1 MTAPDAGHAG
11 GRNPGENNDMNIR
24 QIARNLVWAEN
35 PKAGMFFAMTV
46 VSFVLC
52 VVAPALSYV
61 AFAAPPIG
69 KHAGMNWAL
78 IWIFTDDVPARLSLL
93 LFLLLLLDAMVLTW
107 SYYTA
112 LLRTVFASKRRYA
125 VPLGFIATVAPV
137 LGLLGVV
144 LPCAIKVRVR
154 KALLAFAAMTVC
166 IVLVTVANI
175 SDALRPELVVAL
187 CLMTGLLHAAVL
199 IHLPPGRVSRWA
211 YAPAVLPIALVAVLA
226 TADANLHKQIQKLE
240 ADFVGQSRLSMTAE
254 EFKAHLRG
262 GISKEE
268 PPYAMLFSE
277 VEKLSGVP
285 KINPHGA
292 DGGPTA
298 EQAAQFEA
306 FTATNADL
314 FARVDAL
321 TAQRNLRFRDDV
333 EWSCARSMFESM
345 VPLSPYFRLGQW
357 YLAKGRHAALRG
369 DGTTAVDCIDRIDN
383 LTTWLSHNAVSSSQ
397 SSCLFLETLKLH
409 CIEATVTVLSDAD
422 LAAQQMRVRINP
434 RDFIERC
441 RMNRIASYIL
451 FEDAVNAI
459 AAQGAFGSQGRAAR
473 KLYLPFIRFYVK
485 LEKRCALQTVIHE
498 LNLFDGDA
506 RSEAQLYASLDGER
520 NAWWSDKNVR
530 MPMSRRLLYS
540 VPGYRHFAKT
550 IDCYRAAE
558 IGLAVERYRRRRGR
572 LPEELSEVA
581 PEFLGILPPSTATG
595 KPFEYQRG
603 SFDIPWGSGERST
616 RRVIGYRVFSRYSE
630 SYPRMNPG
638 FTVWL
643 GDAPA
648 DGSAESPNIG
658 NSE

>member
-1 MTAPDAGHAG
+1 
-11 GRNPGENNDMNIR
+11 
-24 QIARNLVWAEN
+24 
-35 PKAGMFFAMTV
+35 MFFAMTV
-46 VSFVLC
+46 VSFLLC
-52 VVAPALSYV
+52 AVVPALSYV
-61 AFAAPPIG
+61 AFAAPSIG
-69 KHAGMNWAL
+69 KYAGMNWAL
-78 IWIFTDDVPARLSLL
+78 MRIFTDGQDVR
-93 LFLLLLLDAMVLTW
+93 LFLLLLLLLHLYVTLLTW
-107 SYYTA
+107 CYYVA
-112 LLRTVFASKRRYA
+112 LLRAVFFSKRRYA
-125 VPLGFIATVAPV
+125 VPLGFFAAVAPA
-137 LGLLGVV
+137 LGLFGVV
-144 LPCAIKVRVR
+144 LSCAIKARAH
-154 KALLAFAAMTVC
+154 KALLAFGAMTACV
-166 IVLVTVANI
+166 ILAVAATL
-175 SDALRPELVVAL
+175 SEPCRPELVVAL

-199 IHLPPGRVSRWA
+199 IHLPPGRVGRWA

-226 TADANLHKQIQKLE
+226 AADAHLHAQVQKLV
-240 ADFVGQSRLSMTAE
+240 ADFFGQSRLSMTAE
-254 EFKAHLRG
+254 EFKAHIRG

-306 FTATNADL
+306 FAVTNAEL
-314 FARVDAL
+314 FAKVDLL
-321 TAQRNLRFRDDV
+321 TTQRNLRFRDDV
-333 EWSCARSMFESM
+333 EWSWHARSMFESM

-357 YLAKGRHAALRG
+357 YLAKGRHAALRA
-369 DGTTAVDCIDRIDN
+369 DGTTAADCIDRIDN
-383 LTTWLSHNAVSSSQ
+383 LTTWLAHNAVSSSQ
-397 SSCLFLETLKLH
+397 SSCLLLEYLKLH

-422 LAAQQMRVRINP
+422 LAAQQRRMRINP

-451 FEDAVNAI
+451 FEDAMNAI

-485 LEKRCALQTVIHE
+485 LEKLCALQTVIHE

-572 LPEELSEVA
+572 LPEELSEVV
-581 PEFLGILPPSTATG
+581 PEFLEILPPSTATG

-603 SFDIPWGSGERST
+603 SFDIPWGSGERNT
-616 RRVIGYRVFSRYSE
+616 RRVIGFRVFSRYSE

-638 FTVWL
+638 FVVWL
-643 GDAPA
+643 GDGMAG
-648 DGSAESPNIG
+648 GSTESPDIE
-658 NSE
+658 STE